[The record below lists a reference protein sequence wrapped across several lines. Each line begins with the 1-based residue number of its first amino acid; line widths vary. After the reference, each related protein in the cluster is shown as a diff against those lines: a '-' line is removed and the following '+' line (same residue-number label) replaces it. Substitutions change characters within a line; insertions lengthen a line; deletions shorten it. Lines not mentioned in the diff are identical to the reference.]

1 MAQRELQGKRI
12 AILAAEGVEEVEL
25 VEPRI
30 ALEEAGAETVLVSP
44 ESEKVRSWNFT
55 EWGDEYEVDTPLAEA
70 RAEEFDALFVPGGVM
85 SPDHLRLDERAVEF
99 VRSFAA
105 SGKPIASICHGPWI
119 LAEAGLVEGK
129 TVTSWPSIRTDLRNA
144 GANWVDQEV
153 ARDGQMVTS
162 RKPDDI
168 PAFNRAMIELFASGG
183 EVRRAA

>member
-70 RAEEFDALFVPGGVM
+70 RAEEFDALFG
-85 SPDHLRLDERAVEF
+85 HARAAQPEHSRRRPAPSQLARHR
-99 VRSFAA
+99 RS
-105 SGKPIASICHGPWI
+105 
-119 LAEAGLVEGK
+119 V
-129 TVTSWPSIRTDLRNA
+129 
-144 GANWVDQEV
+144 EV
-153 ARDGQMVTS
+153 ARRLARGEQDRRCGHRQNS
-162 RKPDDI
+162 RL
-168 PAFNRAMIELFASGG
+168 R
-183 EVRRAA
+183 